1 MEFKL
6 GLLIEESS
14 LLRNALDVIQIQGK
28 NAKMVANLQTKLEE
42 HIFQSQI
49 NLQMIEEEKKQKEI
63 EKIQQLKEITGED
76 SPQHEVPT
84 TRGRKPKTS

>member
-1 MEFKL
+1 MEFEI

-42 HIFQSQI
+42 HIFQSQM
-49 NLQMIEEEKKQKEI
+49 NLQMIEEEKNQKEK
-63 EKIQQLKEITGED
+63 EKIQQLKELTGED
-76 SPQHEVPT
+76 ITQSSNP
-84 TRGRKPKTS
+84 RGRKPKS